1 MARRYRF
8 YAGVRQ
14 MPLQFNLVG
23 MRVSM
28 TVILLFLAD
37 LITAVVLTVIASKL
51 AEGTPFL
58 IAVVTITVIALII
71 AAVLIWWVAR
81 LSRLGPLPVEKQ
93 FRLLKETAH
102 QPVWTGIDHIDNNK
116 KEQIR

>member
-23 MRVSM
+23 MRISM
-28 TVILLFLAD
+28 TAMLLFIAD
-37 LITAVVLTVIASKL
+37 IVAAVVLVVIASKFI
-51 AEGTPFL
+51 EGTPFL
-58 IAVVTITVIALII
+58 ITTAVVTVIALIV
-71 AAVLIWWVAR
+71 AAILIWWIAR

-93 FRLLKETAH
+93 FRLLKETAR